1 MIKLMLVDDEKL
13 IREGLKIL
21 ISLDEDLEVVEE
33 ASSGEEAFEKY
44 KNNDIDVILMDIRMP
59 KSNGIEGIK
68 LIKGYKEVDPKILI
82 LTTFNDTE
90 YINEAIKLG
99 ASGYLLKDS
108 EVDAIIDGI
117 KSAYSG
123 NIVLN
128 KEVSKNLLGNTKEK
142 IVEFDYKKFDITKRE
157 SEILE
162 LVAKGL
168 SNQEIA
174 DSLYLSVGTVKNSI
188 SLILQKLGLRDR
200 TQIVIFA
207 YENKIV

>member
-21 ISLDEDLEVVEE
+21 ISLDEDLEIVAE
-33 ASSGEEAFEKY
+33 ANSGKDAFEKY
-44 KNNDIDVILMDIRMP
+44 KENDIDVVLMDIRMP
-59 KSNGIEGIK
+59 ESNGIEGIK

-108 EVDAIIDGI
+108 EIEAIIGGI
-117 KSAYSG
+117 KSAFSG

-128 KEVSKNLLGNTKEK
+128 EEVSKKLLNNRNNVE
-142 IVEFDYKKFDITKRE
+142 EFDYVKYGITKRE
-157 SEILE
+157 
-162 LVAKGL
+162 
-168 SNQEIA
+168 
-174 DSLYLSVGTVKNSI
+174 
-188 SLILQKLGLRDR
+188 
-200 TQIVIFA
+200 
-207 YENKIV
+207 